1 MQNCCGSTASAS
13 KAGRYPI
20 LDHRRSIK
28 NSVSASLRDMSG
40 ACKDKVKDMKG
51 YKMKMLG
58 VCWGNI
64 RENCKDTF

>member
-1 MQNCCGSTASAS
+1 MSAS
-13 KAGRYPI
+13 M
-20 LDHRRSIK
+20 
-28 NSVSASLRDMSG
+28 RDMSG